1 MKRAAPKA
9 SELSR
14 RFAAN
19 SCFGE
24 TMRVGTLGFIPERL
38 TEVRAARRLTSMS
51 ALARRLSMSASTVA
65 RWEEGSS
72 APDADAMTALTTA
85 LQVRREFF
93 LRPIVDNP
101 RAMFYRSLSS
111 TLVRDIDYQES
122 QLRWLQEI
130 SSILQHYVDLPA
142 IDIPD
147 VLGNASYKQLRDED
161 VERIALDL
169 RRHWKIGEGPC
180 TDVVP
185 LLERVGMVV
194 GSIEMG
200 TSKLDGVCTWSVAED
215 RPHILLATDKMSF
228 PRRQMDAAHE
238 MAHAVLHKNVSK
250 EELKRDLKQI
260 EAQAFR
266 LASAFLLPSTT
277 YPYEVK
283 RASLAMLQSLKE
295 KWRVSIKAQIKRLAD
310 LELIPEGYSTDLYKL
325 YSAKGWN
332 REEPLDQEWPIS
344 EPRSLANAMN
354 LIADSGVRTK
364 ADLLAVEFTMSAG
377 DVENLISLPPGWF
390 SSRAA
395 DVVQLKQGMAR
406 TVTHAEGAGIVV
418 PFNRLK
424 DR

>member
-1 MKRAAPKA
+1 
-9 SELSR
+9 
-14 RFAAN
+14 
-19 SCFGE
+19 
-24 TMRVGTLGFIPERL
+24 MRVGTPGFIPERL

-72 APDADAMTALTTA
+72 APDADAMTALTAA
-85 LQVRREFF
+85 LQVRREYF
-93 LRPIVDNP
+93 LRPVIDNP

-111 TLVRDIDYQES
+111 TLLRDIDYQES

-130 SSILQHYVDLPA
+130 SSILQHYVDFPA
-142 IDIPD
+142 IDVPD
-147 VLGNASYKQLRDED
+147 VLGSASYKQLRDED
-161 VERIALDL
+161 IERIALDL
-169 RRHWKIGEGPC
+169 RHHWKIGEGPC

-185 LLERVGMVV
+185 LLERIGIVV

-200 TSKLDGVCTWSVAED
+200 TSKLDGVCTWSVTED

-250 EELKRDLKQI
+250 DELKRDLKQI

-266 LASAFLLPSTT
+266 LANAFLLPSTT

-283 RASLAMLQSLKE
+283 RTSLAMLQSLKE
-295 KWRVSIKAQIKRLAD
+295 KWRVSIKAQIKRLSD

-332 REEPLDQEWPIS
+332 REEPLDREWPIS

-364 ADLLAVEFTMSAG
+364 ADLLAVEFTTSAG

-390 SSRAA
+390 TSRAA
-395 DVVQLKQGMAR
+395 DVVQLKQS
-406 TVTHAEGAGIVV
+406 VTRSMSQSEGAGVVV
-418 PFNRLK
+418 PFGRAR